1 MASEQPPVQPPG
13 EAAAGP
19 AVSLEKV
26 AEPLPEVI
34 TDSAAEPLPEIVPFP
49 SAPSAKANM
58 ITRIGNYA
66 SAHPVT
72 FGIWVTL
79 IVALL
84 VGFIWPN
91 VPAPHVALGGEPI
104 NSKAPS
110 ILTNSMLTTLIV
122 DAILLLIALA
132 VGLRMKL
139 VPTGIQNLME
149 MVIEYFYAL
158 AEQIAGKAA
167 RTYFPWIMT
176 IFLFVIVSNWFGLLP
191 GVGSIG
197 WVQTREAE
205 QNETAPAEEGADPEG
220 WNLDAQLAMADG
232 SLILLSGEAAPAA
245 AVAEEYFI
253 PLFRVPS
260 ADLNFTFALAA
271 STMFLVQVWGVRAL
285 GLSYFRK
292 FFTLAGKGMMKP
304 INAFVGILELIS
316 EISRILSFG
325 FRLFGNI
332 FAGEIVLAT
341 MAFLAAFIMPVPF
354 YILELF
360 VGFVQA
366 LVFTMLALV
375 FFTMSTI
382 GHHDDSHDHKEAHG
396 EAPAAVAAAA
406 H

>member
-1 MASEQPPVQPPG
+1 MASEQTPVQPP
-13 EAAAGP
+13 EEVPAAP
-19 AVSLEKV
+19 AV
-26 AEPLPEVI
+26 AEVTPELTPELP
-34 TDSAAEPLPEIVPFP
+34 PELTP
-49 SAPSAKANM
+49 APKKGMFAGIS
-58 ITRIGNYA
+58 NYA
-66 SAHPVT
+66 GAHPVA

-84 VGFIWPN
+84 VGFIWPP
-91 VPAPHVALGGEPI
+91 VPTPHVALGGEPI
-104 NSKAPS
+104 NSKVTPL
-110 ILTNSMLTTLIV
+110 LTNSMLTTFIV
-122 DAILLLIALA
+122 DAILILIALA

-149 MVIEYFYAL
+149 MVIEYFYTL

-167 RTYFPWIMT
+167 RNYFPWIMT
-176 IFLFVIVSNWFGLLP
+176 IFLFVIISNWFGLLP

-197 WVQTREAE
+197 WVQTHDAE
-205 QNETAPAEEGADPEG
+205 HNETTPAEEEGADHEG
-220 WNLDAQLAMADG
+220 WNRDSQLAMADG
-232 SLILLSGEAAPAA
+232 ALILLSTEAAPAA
-245 AVAEEYFI
+245 AEAEEHFI

-271 STMFLVQVWGVRAL
+271 ATMVLVQIWGVRAL
-285 GLSYFRK
+285 GASYFRK
-292 FFTLAGKGMMKP
+292 FFTFAGKGMMRP

-341 MAFLAAFIMPVPF
+341 MAFLAAFILPVPF

-382 GHHDDSHDHKEAHG
+382 GHHDDSHSHDEAHG
-396 EAPAAVAAAA
+396 DAPAAVAAGA